1 MIRVPG
7 KLRQKMIKKVTTF
20 ALIIL
25 IVSVTALPA
34 LGDDDETNFI
44 ILDQGSTVDYYRS
57 YGEPVIKAS
66 VTGDPELT
74 RGETVDL
81 KIKIANTGVIDG
93 FQRLNAN
100 QRLINDST
108 EETVAMAEMEEEE
121 GVTTAKDIEATLQSE
136 TKYIEVES
144 TSNPQ
149 SVEELETGHTSTL
162 SYTIKINSDT
172 PAGDYELLLPVSY
185 QYQANVKTVT
195 SDAINLGVTG
205 VEFAR
210 VYETKNE
217 TLRIPVSV
225 RSGPEFEVSN
235 VSGSLVQ
242 GESRLINVTYKNTR
256 EEVAEDALARIIV
269 MSPLS
274 TEKSIVRLGDIGPGE
289 EKTASF
295 EISADKDALV
305 KNYGINSEIKYVDE
319 DGETSFSESMK
330 VNIPLEP
337 TEKKFSTTGIA
348 IILIIIIALYQ
359 IVNTHRKRTRN
370 EENAS
375 SDEKVS
381 SDEKTPG
388 DENASGDKN
397 E

>member
-1 MIRVPG
+1 MIPVPR

-20 ALIIL
+20 ALIL
-25 IVSVTALPA
+25 LLVSVTALPA
-34 LGDDDETNFI
+34 LGDDDDETNFI
-44 ILDQGSTVDYYRS
+44 ILDQGSTVDYYKS
-57 YGEPVIKAS
+57 YGEPVIEAS

-74 RGETVDL
+74 RGETIDL
-81 KIKIANTGVIDG
+81 KVKIANTGVIDG
-93 FQRLNAN
+93 FKRLNAN

-108 EETVAMAEMEEEE
+108 EETVALAEMEEEE
-121 GVTTAKDIEATLQSE
+121 EATTAKYIEATLQSE

-172 PAGDYELLLPVSY
+172 PAGDYELLLPVTY

-195 SDAINLGVTG
+195 ADAINLGVTG

-217 TLRIPVSV
+217 TLRIPISV
-225 RSGPEFEVSN
+225 KSGPKFEVIN

-242 GESRLINVTYKNTR
+242 GESKLINVTYKNTR

-295 EISADKDALV
+295 EISADQEALV

-319 DGETSFSESMK
+319 DGEAAFSESMK
-330 VNIPLEP
+330 VNIPLEA

-348 IILIIIIALYQ
+348 IILIIVIALYQ
-359 IVNTHRKRTRN
+359 IINVHRKRNQN

-375 SDEKVS
+375 SDEKAS
-381 SDEKTPG
+381 S
-388 DENASGDKN
+388 DENASGDEN

>member
-1 MIRVPG
+1 MKKP
-7 KLRQKMIKKVTTF
+7 QKNRLQKTINTF
-20 ALIIL
+20 FVIAIL
-25 IVSVTALPA
+25 LSVFSVTAFPA

-44 ILDQGSTVDYYRS
+44 VLDQGSTVDYYKS

-74 RGETVDL
+74 RGETLDL
-81 KIKIANTGVIDG
+81 KVKIANTGVIDG

-100 QRLINDST
+100 QRIINDST
-108 EETVAMAEMEEEE
+108 EESLAMAEMGEEE
-121 GVTTAKDIEATLQSE
+121 GATTAKDIEATLQSE
-136 TKYIEVES
+136 TGYIEVEP

-149 SVEELETGHTSTL
+149 SVEELETGYTSTL

-185 QYQANVKTVT
+185 QYQSNVKTVT

-205 VEFAR
+205 VEYSR

-217 TLRIPVSV
+217 TLRIPISV
-225 RSGPEFEVSN
+225 KSGPKFEVTN

-242 GESRLINVTYKNTR
+242 GESKLINVTYKNTR
-256 EEVAEDALARIIV
+256 EEVAKDALARIIV

-274 TEKSIVRLGDIGPGE
+274 TEMSMIRLGDIGPGE

-295 EISADKDALV
+295 EISADEEALV
-305 KNYGINSEIKYVDE
+305 KNYGISSEIKYVDE
-319 DGETSFSESMK
+319 DGDTSFSESMK
-330 VNIPLEP
+330 VNIPLEA
-337 TEKKFSTTGIA
+337 TEKKISITGIA
-348 IILIIIIALYQ
+348 IVLIIVIALYQ
-359 IVNTHRKRTRN
+359 IINVYRKKTKN
-370 EENAS
+370 NENAS
-375 SDEKVS
+375 SDE
-381 SDEKTPG
+381 
-388 DENASGDKN
+388 NASGDEN